1 MKARKNTDKIDT
13 NFSEE
18 NIEYYGDKNETP
30 PAGVFAYNELRS
42 CADLFRMHKDG
53 ILEIQPEYQRRVV
66 WNPSD
71 QSRFIDSLMKELP
84 IPSMCFSLD
93 FENKSWQVIDG
104 LQRMATIVKFLSEPD
119 WTISKLDDIDSR
131 VSGKLVSE
139 IEKNYPE
146 LYRRVENI
154 TLPITILRCDFS
166 KPNHLEYIF
175 MIFQRLNTGGLKLNN
190 QEIRNAIFQ
199 GPFNNLLKECNKNRY
214 WRVIAE
220 SKNKRFQDE
229 ELILRFFSFE
239 ENSKSYKGRL
249 TSFLNEYM
257 RENRNLD
264 KNFIEDK
271 KLLFEKTVNIVQ
283 KISGATTKKLSN
295 VTLDALLFGVAKNL
309 EHLNDVDT
317 KKINI
322 LFSKLTSDKAFSTES
337 ISEGTLQ
344 KVKVMARLTKSAKIF
359 SK

>member
-1 MKARKNTDKIDT
+1 MKTRKNTDKIDT

-18 NIEYYGDKNETP
+18 NIKYYGDKNETP
-30 PAGVFAYNELRS
+30 PADVFAYNELRS

-53 ILEIQPEYQRRVV
+53 ILKMQPEYQRQIV
-66 WNPSD
+66 WKPSD

-93 FENKSWQVIDG
+93 FETQRWQVIDG
-104 LQRMATIVKFLSEPD
+104 LQRMATIVKFLNEPN

-131 VSGKLVSE
+131 ISGKLVGD
-139 IEKNYPE
+139 IKKNYPK

-154 TLPITILRCDFS
+154 TLPVTILRCNFS
-166 KPNHLEYIF
+166 KSNHLEYIF
-175 MIFQRLNTGGLKLNN
+175 MIFQRLNTGGIKLSN

-199 GPFNNLLKECNKNRY
+199 GPFNNLLKECSKNRY
-214 WRVIAE
+214 WLAIE
-220 SKNKRFQDE
+220 DSKKKRFGDI

-239 ENSKSYKGRL
+239 ENSENYKGRL

-264 KNFIEDK
+264 KSFIEDK
-271 KLLFEKTVNIVQ
+271 KLLFEKTTDIVR

-295 VTLDALLFGVAKNL
+295 VTLDALLFGVARNL
-309 EHLNDVDT
+309 EHLANVDA
-317 KKINI
+317 KKLNI
-322 LFSKLTSDKAFSTES
+322 LFNKLISDEAFSTES

-344 KVKVMARLTKSAKIF
+344 KVKVMVRLNKSAKIF